1 MWGRWAL
8 LPAFL
13 AAWATVGVWTVFA
26 LAVSNNSVNLT
37 RVFPYISHCG
47 SFPPQSCIFSQIL
60 NLGAA
65 MAGTI
70 CLLRYHQLQGWGA
83 PPGWNQVSLGA
94 GLLSALGTSIVGN
107 FQQTLQLPTHLV
119 GAFLAFAIGLSYFW
133 LQLFLARRVNS
144 QPLPGAPWISP
155 LRIALCGLCSSLMV
169 ASILPPRCGAAGCGG
184 RGKTGVEGKRGWG
197 LPGRQGGQGPG
208 ELCHDP
214 HLWLMPLDLSRG
226 AVVVLHFWP
235 LRSAAAACEWAVAM
249 ILFLL
254 FGLFAVDFAQL
265 GSCSLRLRSASLHL
279 TPSPPDLQLSIQT
292 LQL

>member
-83 PPGWNQVSLGA
+83 PPGWNQ
-94 GLLSALGTSIVGN
+94 
-107 FQQTLQLPTHLV
+107 QTLQLPTHLV

-169 ASILPPRCGAAGCGG
+169 A
-184 RGKTGVEGKRGWG
+184 
-197 LPGRQGGQGPG
+197 
-208 ELCHDP
+208 
-214 HLWLMPLDLSRG
+214 M
-226 AVVVLHFWP
+226 VVLHFWP

>member
-65 MAGTI
+65 MAATI
-70 CLLRYHQLQGWGA
+70 CLLRYHQLQDWGA
-83 PPGWNQVSLGA
+83 PPSWNQVSLGA

-133 LQLFLARRVNS
+133 LQLFLARRVKS

-155 LRIALCGLCSSLMV
+155 LRVALCGFCSGLMV
-169 ASILPPRCGAAGCGG
+169 A
-184 RGKTGVEGKRGWG
+184 
-197 LPGRQGGQGPG
+197 
-208 ELCHDP
+208 
-214 HLWLMPLDLSRG
+214 M
-226 AVVVLHFWP
+226 VVLHFWP

-254 FGLFAVDFAQL
+254 YGLFAVDFAQL
-265 GSCSLRLRSASLHL
+265 GSCSLRLRAASLHL
-279 TPSPPDLQLSIQT
+279 TPSPADLQLSIQT